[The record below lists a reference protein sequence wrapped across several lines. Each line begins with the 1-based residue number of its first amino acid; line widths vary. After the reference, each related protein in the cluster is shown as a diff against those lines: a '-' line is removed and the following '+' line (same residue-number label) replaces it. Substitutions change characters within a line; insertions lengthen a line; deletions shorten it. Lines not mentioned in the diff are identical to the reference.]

1 MNPLV
6 NWQQIDTVLLDM
18 DGTLLDL
25 HFDNHFWQTHLPR
38 RYAESLNR
46 PHAAVQE
53 EMNSRYHQSIG
64 TLDWY
69 SVDFWQTELGLDI
82 MQLKAEVAHLIAIHP
97 HVIDF
102 LNAVR
107 QSGRRLVLATNAHQK
122 SVDLKMGKTGLAA
135 QFDAVISSHALGA
148 AKEEQA
154 FWQRLHDIEIFDPA
168 RTLLV
173 DDNLSVLDSARQYGI
188 AHLVAV
194 KKPDTRQPRKH
205 TADYPAMDDFS
216 QLLPCVLPV

>member
-1 MNPLV
+1 MAPLV

-25 HFDNHFWQTHLPR
+25 HFDNHFWQTHLPL

-46 PHAAVQE
+46 PHAEVKE
-53 EMNSRYHQSIG
+53 EMTHRYRQGAG

-97 HVIDF
+97 HVINF
-102 LNAVR
+102 LTTVK
-107 QSGRRLVLATNAHQK
+107 QSGRRLVLATNAHHK
-122 SVDLKMGKTGLAA
+122 SVDLKMERTGLAA
-135 QFDAVISSHALGA
+135 QFDAIISSHALGA
-148 AKEEQA
+148 AKEAQA
-154 FWQRLHDIEIFDPA
+154 FWQRLNDIEPFDPA

-173 DDNLSVLDSARQYGI
+173 DDNLSVLDSARLYGI

-194 KKPDTRQPRKH
+194 KKPDTQQPEKH
-205 TADYPAMDDFS
+205 TADYAAIDDFS
-216 QLLPCVLPV
+216 QLLPISPT

>member
-122 SVDLKMGKTGLAA
+122 SIDLKMEKTGLTA

-216 QLLPCVLPV
+216 QLLPCV